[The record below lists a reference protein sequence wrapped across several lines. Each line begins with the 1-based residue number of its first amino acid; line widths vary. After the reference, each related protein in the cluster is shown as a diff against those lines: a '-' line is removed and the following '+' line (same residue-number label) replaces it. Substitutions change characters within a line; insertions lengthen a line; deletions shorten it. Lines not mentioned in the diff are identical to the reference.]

1 MRSGKLRDSVL
12 IADSDVERAER
23 MAAACAE
30 RGIDVEIATHG
41 ARALEIALSEL
52 PVAIVAQLDL
62 PLIDGAR
69 LAEILRSNPR
79 TESIGVLF
87 VADERS
93 IAAASGAAGQVIPGH
108 ADPETIVH
116 FVEALLLK
124 HRPPKGESEEPV
136 GGIEGELAQLALTEL
151 IELFHVNRKTGLIAL
166 ERGSGRRRETGQ
178 VVLRGGD
185 VVHASTGAVEGE
197 KALYRLFAWD
207 RGQFRFV
214 PDDSACDASVERPT
228 RALLREGRRQ
238 AAEWLRLVDEL
249 PTQNTRVVLI
259 VPRQELPSVLHP
271 LTQEVLLALEIS
283 DRVDHILD
291 RCSFPDYQVLRTLT
305 TLLRRGLVELQHDAG
320 DDPRRSAAS
329 VLPRGLATRL
339 RERLDRQRVGLDAK
353 VLVIGSGEDA
363 AASLSRLMGRVPGAE
378 IPERPVSAAA
388 CITPLCRLA
397 VDDEIAIEWLLAPAS
412 RRFAPVWPLA
422 AHGALAVV
430 FLHTAPIDS
439 SIEVLRPAIEAI
451 GQLPRVRPLH
461 VLLLDK
467 PDDGS
472 VAEVCEALALFDDR
486 SVVEIQIGEPDAAE
500 EGLRELLRR
509 VLG

>member
-23 MAAACAE
+23 TAAACAA

-62 PLIDGAR
+62 PLIEGTR

-79 TESIGVLF
+79 TTSIGVLF

-93 IAAASGAAGQVIPGH
+93 IAPESGAAGRVIPGH

-124 HRPPKGESEEPV
+124 HRPPRGEAEEPI

-151 IELFHVNRKTGLIAL
+151 IELFHVNRKTGVIAL

-185 VVHASTGAVEGE
+185 VIHASCGAVEGE

-238 AAEWLRLVDEL
+238 AGEWQSLVDEL
-249 PTQNTRVVLI
+249 PTQNARVVLI

-271 LTQEVLLALEIS
+271 LTQEVLLALEVS
-283 DRVDHILD
+283 DRVDQILD

-320 DDPRRSAAS
+320 DDVARGAS
-329 VLPRGLATRL
+329 PVLPRGLATRL
-339 RERLDRQRVGLDAK
+339 RERLDPQRVGLDAK
-353 VLVIGSGEDA
+353 VLVIASGEDA
-363 AASLSRLMGRVPGAE
+363 SASLSRLIGRVPGAE
-378 IPERPVSAAA
+378 IPERPVSAA

-397 VDDEIAIEWLLAPAS
+397 VDDETAIEWLLAPAS
-412 RRFAPVWPLA
+412 GRFAPVWPMA

-430 FLHTAPIDS
+430 FLHTAPIDFS
-439 SIEVLRPAIEAI
+439 VETLRPAIDAI

-461 VLLLDK
+461 LLLLDK

-472 VAEVCEALALFDDR
+472 VAEVCEALSLFDDR
-486 SVVEIQIGEPDAAE
+486 SVVEIPIGVPDAAE